1 MRGDG
6 HRQADGANADRDA
19 DRDADRGA
27 GRFVVCAVDE
37 LPPGARRIV
46 TVGSRSIGVF
56 NVGGR
61 FYALRNVCPHQGAP
75 LCEGPLTGT
84 TLPGPPGTF
93 RYGREGEIVR
103 CPWHGWEFDVTDGR
117 SIVGPHAVRVRA
129 YPVAVEDADCGPDDV
144 RVDTCPV
151 SVERK
156 MVVLRGVTGAKPAE
170 PGGAGC

>member
-6 HRQADGANADRDA
+6 HRQAGGTDA
-19 DRDADRGA
+19 DRDANRGA
-27 GRFVVCAVDE
+27 VRFVVCAVED
-37 LPPGARRIV
+37 LPPGTRRIV

-117 SIVGPHAVRVRA
+117 SIVDPHAVRVRA
-129 YPVAVEDADCGPDDV
+129 YPVAVETYTM
-144 RVDTCPV
+144 R
-151 SVERK
+151 VERK
-156 MVVLRGVTGAKPAE
+156 MVVLRLTRRPLRETVRRATGPTRSTT
-170 PGGAGC
+170 

>member
-1 MRGDG
+1 M
-6 HRQADGANADRDA
+6 HRDGADA
-19 DRDADRGA
+19 DRRS

-56 NVGGR
+56 NIGGR
-61 FYALRNVCPHQGAP
+61 YYALRNTCPHQGAP

-93 RYGREGEIVR
+93 RYGREGEVLR
-103 CPWHGWEFDVTDGR
+103 CPWHGWEFDVTSGR
-117 SIVGPHAVRVRA
+117 SIFNPHAVRVRA
-129 YPVAVEDADCGPDDV
+129 YPVAVEDADRGPGGV
-144 RVDTCPV
+144 RVETYPV

-156 MVVLRGVTGAKPAE
+156 MVVLRGVTGATPTGTG
-170 PGGAGC
+170 P